1 MDDSKDSDAEERIG
15 RTALRDAKSGE
26 SAKASGDE
34 YDRMDDAHA
43 GVIDD
48 VSDDVHD
55 DVDGLFVDVG
65 FCDTLY
71 AVSID
76 DEVDE
81 LGDCTDDFRDD
92 VDGRCVDEGCNDEGN
107 ANAMI
112 DCTVEVHEDGMGID
126 VGGGIT
132 GPQAK
137 CIAGSEN
144 GERIDDKVDFHNDVR
159 GVLVSG
165 EFVETK
171 GGINV
176 DNGDD
181 NDERIDDVRDSV
193 GRLCFEE
200 LFTETDREV
209 NDEGDDEHGDDDGTC
224 VGEGFI
230 NEKDDDEDIGDDEGS
245 RIMNDDKDNGLNS
258 DDIFG
263 TKILIENNFRYH
275 GKN

>member
-1 MDDSKDSDAEERIG
+1 MDDSKDNDAEERIG

-34 YDRMDDAHA
+34 YDRMDDAHD

-55 DVDGLFVDVG
+55 DVDGLCVEVG
-65 FCDTLY
+65 FFD
-71 AVSID
+71 AVSIGDEED
-76 DEVDE
+76 DLDN
-81 LGDCTDDFRDD
+81 GDDDVRDD

-112 DCTVEVHEDGMGID
+112 DCTVDVHEDVVGID

-132 GPQAK
+132 GPQAECK
-137 CIAGSEN
+137 AGSEN

-181 NDERIDDVRDSV
+181 NDERIDDVHDS
-193 GRLCFEE
+193 GFEE
-200 LFTETDREV
+200 LFTETDEEV

-224 VGEGFI
+224 AGEGFLD
-230 NEKDDDEDIGDDEGS
+230 EKDDDEDIGDDEGS

-258 DDIFG
+258 DDIVG
-263 TKILIENNFRYH
+263 TKFLIENNLRHH